1 MQDDYNVKDEK
12 IFKAYEAD
20 KKNNA
25 KGTKKEYAK
34 VLTKFCRLVGKTLN
48 MIVDEVKSEQS
59 TKVEEIISQDG
70 NKTTSRV
77 RHYQRH

>member
-20 KKNNA
+20 KKNNT

-34 VLTKFCRLVGKTLN
+34 VLTKFCRSVGKTLN

>member
-20 KKNNA
+20 KKINA

-34 VLTKFCRLVGKTLN
+34 VLTKFCR
-48 MIVDEVKSEQS
+48 SEQS